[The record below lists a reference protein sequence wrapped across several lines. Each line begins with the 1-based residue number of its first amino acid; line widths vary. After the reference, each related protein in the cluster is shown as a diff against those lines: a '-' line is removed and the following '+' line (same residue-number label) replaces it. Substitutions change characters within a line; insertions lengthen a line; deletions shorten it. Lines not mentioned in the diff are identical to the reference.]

1 MQDAYVDSGSQ
12 QSSCMSQAPVYQ
24 QELIYYLAHASAG
37 LRPHTNINTLLR
49 HLVVITQNIPGF
61 YHCALYLYEQPHFYR
76 VHLSP
81 SDPEQIAYFREYP
94 LSEAL
99 VDVLMSDEYRVGQA
113 YSIPVNGEGY
123 HLEAMRQLFASFEP
137 TNRVPAGPYTGKY
150 VAQPST
156 SAEDITVIPLY
167 SSTNILLGFLLGR
180 PYPQRAD
187 SIQEIL
193 PLLGLFTDQVAMLLE
208 RTRLHEEIEIALE
221 QVRESEHLINQ
232 FLVTASHELRTPLTS
247 TQGFLELLS
256 AFESTLSKD
265 ERASFLDNARR
276 SCEELTLIVS
286 SIINASC
293 LDQDKA
299 ELSPHSVNLLDTI
312 QTIMEVLDPI
322 INKEER
328 LVEVNVAKQCNLWV
342 DDLRFRQILLNL
354 LNNALKYTPVST
366 KIAIGTE
373 ELPCQEMCQ
382 RFAVVQRATT
392 FPDEY
397 PYTVIQVRDW
407 GPGIAPEYQPR
418 LFTRFM
424 RLSETLNSMQRGAGL
439 GLYLSRQ
446 WTEAMHGYIWVEST
460 GIPGEG
466 CTFYVAL
473 PSVQTLSHHTQT

>member
-1 MQDAYVDSGSQ
+1 MSTRTSINKCPIAKKTATVYEYGKRCSTMQDAYVDSGSQ
-12 QSSCMSQAPVYQ
+12 QSSCMSQAPIYQ

-208 RTRLHEEIEIALE
+208 RTRLH
-221 QVRESEHLINQ
+221 
-232 FLVTASHELRTPLTS
+232 
-247 TQGFLELLS
+247 
-256 AFESTLSKD
+256 
-265 ERASFLDNARR
+265 
-276 SCEELTLIVS
+276 
-286 SIINASC
+286 
-293 LDQDKA
+293 
-299 ELSPHSVNLLDTI
+299 
-312 QTIMEVLDPI
+312 
-322 INKEER
+322 
-328 LVEVNVAKQCNLWV
+328 
-342 DDLRFRQILLNL
+342 
-354 LNNALKYTPVST
+354 
-366 KIAIGTE
+366 
-373 ELPCQEMCQ
+373 
-382 RFAVVQRATT
+382 
-392 FPDEY
+392 
-397 PYTVIQVRDW
+397 
-407 GPGIAPEYQPR
+407 
-418 LFTRFM
+418 
-424 RLSETLNSMQRGAGL
+424 
-439 GLYLSRQ
+439 
-446 WTEAMHGYIWVEST
+446 
-460 GIPGEG
+460 
-466 CTFYVAL
+466 
-473 PSVQTLSHHTQT
+473 